1 MKRSPRRKPG
11 LPTVRCWPSPK
22 PRDSARRQAAEEL
35 EPQFQQRLAEASGAA
50 RKQATDELEEQF
62 QRRLAETT
70 ERLKAEAAAER
81 QQLQAQLDQWRVFAE
96 TQRQLAEASSQ
107 PEILSRF
114 LHLADS
120 FTGGLAVYVA
130 KVDGLALW
138 KSRGKGAFPAII
150 SRDTTDP
157 EAYFRTINVRG
168 KAVAAVCAAPPF
180 SREALDFLT
189 ASLERA
195 VEAFG
200 LKLRSPIPR
209 AVVSEKTV
217 AVPTGANP
225 AADGNNEEQKAH
237 AEARRTAR
245 LLVSEIKLYH
255 EQELEN
261 GRQQRDI
268 YQRLRKQIDLGR
280 ETYTHRVARN
290 VLTSHDYF
298 HEELVRILGE
308 NDPSRLGPA
317 YPGPINT

>member
-1 MKRSPRRKPG
+1 MELKTQALDRLLGALSPLLSQELDRLVQETTGALETEFQQRLQQAVG
-11 LPTVRCWPSPK
+11 EAESAAQARAADGQAQAIAAAS
-22 PRDSARRQAAEEL
+22 DSARRQAAEEL

-50 RKQATDELEEQF
+50 RKQATGELEEQF
-62 QRRLAETT
+62 QRRLAEAT

-138 KSRGKGAFPAII
+138 KSRGKASFPAII

-180 SREALDFLT
+180 SRETLDFLT

-200 LKLRSPIPR
+200 LRLRSPIPR
-209 AVVSEKTV
+209 AAVSEKT
-217 AVPTGANP
+217 A
-225 AADGNNEEQKAH
+225 
-237 AEARRTAR
+237 
-245 LLVSEIKLYH
+245 
-255 EQELEN
+255 
-261 GRQQRDI
+261 
-268 YQRLRKQIDLGR
+268 
-280 ETYTHRVARN
+280 
-290 VLTSHDYF
+290 
-298 HEELVRILGE
+298 
-308 NDPSRLGPA
+308 
-317 YPGPINT
+317 